1 MEKFK
6 CDISNDFQTIFSG
19 QKFIK
24 NAKNGSFRRVFF
36 QNLKLAVK
44 QGYQTG
50 EKLVENAKN
59 EKLKCGILGTQKLF
73 FF

>member
-1 MEKFK
+1 MQSNTITRRSIFKLDKIWWKMEKFK

-50 EKLVENAKN
+50 HFK
-59 EKLKCGILGTQKLF
+59 
-73 FF
+73 